1 MSVEDDFAS
10 KRGFSVLGH
19 GVVLAGA
26 LLLFEGGVKG
36 PGGLT
41 AGELNAGIDGG
52 AREGRK
58 RALKRLSSFDV
69 SECSAEA

>member
-1 MSVEDDFAS
+1 MSVDKDFAS
-10 KRGFSVLGH
+10 NLGFFVLGH

-26 LLLFEGGVKG
+26 LLLFEGDGTG
-36 PGGLT
+36 PGGSA

-58 RALKRLSSFDV
+58 RALRRLSSFDV
-69 SECSAEA
+69 SECSAET